1 MENIKIGIIGGGVM
15 GRLFLNDLLILQKI
29 GVDPVNITVSTRQE
43 EDMEMY
49 KTLFKVNIVF
59 DNEKLAE
66 ESDILIITTPA
77 TLDNWIIVD
86 LR

>member
-15 GRLFLNDLLILQKI
+15 GRLFLNNLLILQKI

-43 EDMEMY
+43 EDMEIY
-49 KTLFKVNIVF
+49 KTLFKVNIAF

-66 ESDILIITTPA
+66 ESDILIITAPA
-77 TLDNWIIVD
+77 TLDNWIVVD

>member
-1 MENIKIGIIGGGVM
+1 M
-15 GRLFLNDLLILQKI
+15 GRLFLNNLLILQKI

-43 EDMEMY
+43 EDMEIY
-49 KTLFKVNIVF
+49 KTLFKVNIAF

>member
-1 MENIKIGIIGGGVM
+1 M
-15 GRLFLNDLLILQKI
+15 GRLFLNNLLILQKI

-43 EDMEMY
+43 EDMEIY
-49 KTLFKVNIVF
+49 KTLFKVNIAF

-77 TLDNWIIVD
+77 TLDNWIVVD

>member
-15 GRLFLNDLLILQKI
+15 GRLFLNNLLILQKI
-29 GVDPVNITVSTRQE
+29 GVDPVNITVSTRQD
-43 EDMEMY
+43 EDMDMY

>member
-1 MENIKIGIIGGGVM
+1 LENIKIGIIGGGVM
-15 GRLFLNDLLILQKI
+15 GRLFLNNLLILQKI

-43 EDMEMY
+43 EDMEIY
-49 KTLFKVNIVF
+49 KTLFKVNIAF

-77 TLDNWIIVD
+77 TLDNWIVVD

>member
-1 MENIKIGIIGGGVM
+1 M
-15 GRLFLNDLLILQKI
+15 GRLFLNNLLILQKI

-43 EDMEMY
+43 EDMEIY
-49 KTLFKVNIVF
+49 KTLFKVNIAF

-66 ESDILIITTPA
+66 ESDILIITAPA
-77 TLDNWIIVD
+77 TLDNWIVVD

>member
-1 MENIKIGIIGGGVM
+1 M

-43 EDMEMY
+43 EDMEIY

-77 TLDNWIIVD
+77 TLDNWIVVD